1 MKIKSVTEW
10 VSNAG
15 AVGCWCSHVRQILW
29 LECLH
34 VPQWAGLWV
43 QACAHTHTHKGIRAH
58 VQVFKC
64 IDLSARFPY
73 GFYWSLSL
81 LYPPPRP
88 CSRSLCLCLSVHWW
102 WRNDGMLEGKSLVS
116 WKLVWLYQKRLW
128 QYSMMM
134 GQPNV
139 FPISTDQ
146 PTKSLPGRNN
156 QQSGGPSWK
165 TTVDCSLQGI
175 FLTL

>member
-1 MKIKSVTEW
+1 MS
-10 VSNAG
+10 
-15 AVGCWCSHVRQILW
+15 
-29 LECLH
+29 
-34 VPQWAGLWV
+34 
-43 QACAHTHTHKGIRAH
+43 ACATMSWSVSASLCTRTHTHTKAYVHMSKFLNALTYLH
-58 VQVFKC
+58 ASHMVF
-64 IDLSARFPY
+64 IDPCPCY
-73 GFYWSLSL
+73 TPPT
-81 LYPPPRP
+81 PPPHPAP
-88 CSRSLCLCLSVHWW
+88 CSLSLCLCLSAHWW